1 MSILL
6 IYDTEPHHITKNDIR
21 FIYRNSP
28 WRSLKR
34 RLSRSVKFL
43 LLKVDILYRKRKV
56 VVSATAQNRKKGV
69 LNMDFKD
76 FKDFVNALVFF
87 ETALI
92 GLSRCLKNDYLHS
105 VTQIAHTL
113 IVCIL
118 GLQLFGLLISG
129 YIVCE
134 IFFWM
139 QAEMEIKSSPHLP
152 GKSKNEHKSTSLI
165 N

>member
-1 MSILL
+1 
-6 IYDTEPHHITKNDIR
+6 
-21 FIYRNSP
+21 
-28 WRSLKR
+28 
-34 RLSRSVKFL
+34 
-43 LLKVDILYRKRKV
+43 
-56 VVSATAQNRKKGV
+56 
-69 LNMDFKD
+69 MDFKD
-76 FKDFVNALVFF
+76 FKDFVNALAFF

-134 IFFWM
+134 IFF
-139 QAEMEIKSSPHLP
+139 
-152 GKSKNEHKSTSLI
+152 
-165 N
+165 

>member
-1 MSILL
+1 M
-6 IYDTEPHHITKNDIR
+6 DFK
-21 FIYRNSP
+21 
-28 WRSLKR
+28 
-34 RLSRSVKFL
+34 
-43 LLKVDILYRKRKV
+43 
-56 VVSATAQNRKKGV
+56 
-69 LNMDFKD
+69 DFKD

-134 IFFWM
+134 IFF
-139 QAEMEIKSSPHLP
+139 
-152 GKSKNEHKSTSLI
+152 
-165 N
+165 